1 MIHVDQ
7 AIVVE
12 GKYDKIKLKH
22 LVDGL
27 VIQTDGFRIFKD
39 REKSALIRKLA
50 QTQGVVVLTDSDTAG
65 LVIRNYIQSIAHG
78 GRVTN
83 VFIPEILGKE
93 KRKEKPSK
101 AGFLGVEGISDE
113 ILRKRLQQAG
123 IGCEQPIQRTPVT
136 KYHLYEDGLS
146 GGGNSKN
153 RRKWLFKQLGLPE
166 YLSTNH
172 LLEYLNHAVGYEE
185 YQRLIQLLKQ
195 EENQ

>member
-78 GRVTN
+78 GRVIN

-136 KYHLYEDGLS
+136 KYHLYEDCLS

>member
-27 VIQTDGFRIFKD
+27 IIQTDGFRIFKD
-39 REKSALIRKLA
+39 REKSSLIRKLS
-50 QTQGVVVLTDSDTAG
+50 QTKGVVVLTDSDTAG
-65 LVIRNYIQSIAHG
+65 LVIRNYIQSIAQG
-78 GRVTN
+78 GKVTN

-101 AGFLGVEGISDE
+101 SGFLGVEGMPDE
-113 ILRKRLQQAG
+113 ILRQRLQQAG
-123 IGCEQPIQRTPVT
+123 IGCGQPIQRTPVT
-136 KYHLYEDGLS
+136 KYHLFEDGLS
-146 GGGNSKN
+146 GGVNSGS
-153 RRKWLFKQLGLPE
+153 RRKRLFQKLGLPE

-172 LLEYLNHAVGYEE
+172 LLDYLNHAVGYEE
-185 YQRLIQLLKQ
+185 YQRLIQQLSQ
-195 EENQ
+195 EESQ